1 MTRINAINLASGVSY
16 RSFYV
21 LARNYRVFLKTWK
34 TSVVPPFLD
43 PLFYLVGM
51 GYGLGALVVKI
62 QGMTYVQFIAPALIA
77 SVMMTAPFFENAIG
91 SYVRL
96 YYQRTFDAMIST
108 PVSIEDVTTGEIM
121 YGAFRALF
129 QGVAILAVVAMF
141 GLVKSPLALFIPFL
155 CIFAGFVNGAIALSY
170 MTYIPAISYVDYF
183 FTVIMTPM
191 FIFAGTFFPVSQL
204 PTWAQK
210 VAYIMPLYHIV
221 NITRA
226 LCSGNHLATIPG
238 DLLWLLV
245 CGTVFYI
252 FSLYRMNR
260 RMRK

>member
-1 MTRINAINLASGVSY
+1 MTLISGISY

-21 LARNYRVFLKTWK
+21 LARNYSVFFKTWK
-34 TSVVPPFLD
+34 TSLIPPFLD

-51 GYGLGALVVKI
+51 GYGLGALVIKV
-62 QGMTYVQFIAPALIA
+62 QGMSYVHFIAPALIA

-96 YYQRTFDAMIST
+96 YYQKTFDAMVST
-108 PVSIEDVTTGEIM
+108 PVSVEDVATGEIL
-121 YGAFRALF
+121 YGAMRALI
-129 QGVAILAVVAMF
+129 QGTSILLVVIAF
-141 GLVKSPLALFIPFL
+141 GLIKSPLAVFIPLL
-155 CIFAGFVNGAIALSY
+155 CVFAGFVNGSIALSY
-170 MTYIPAISYVDYF
+170 MTFIPAISYVDYF
-183 FTVIMTPM
+183 FTVVMTPM

-204 PTWAQK
+204 PIWAQK
-210 VAYIMPLYHIV
+210 VAFMMPLYHII

-226 LCSGNHLATIPG
+226 LCSGTNLETIPG

-245 CGTVFYI
+245 CGSIFYL
-252 FSLYRMNR
+252 FSLYRMNK